1 MSNVESFSHS
11 PQRDPPYDNTAESW
25 AVPIGTLGGLR
36 LYLSHSVFGAAAVLI
51 ALLVMTQ
58 GREGTADLPWITL
71 VGVAFWMTGWLVQVA
86 VHAFARFAFSTPIES
101 LSIGLLGVES
111 RCREWDSRSA
121 LLVSVVSL
129 LGLVSTGAMMVVAE
143 QALNGTRPLDTI
155 LGVWSAPAFGLRN
168 SEFVWLAGA
177 WLLWVQAVCQM
188 YPLPKSLGRVAIV
201 ASISLVAARFQ
212 EVFQTHFARRAI
224 QLCALASGMFAIV
237 SIMLDPAD
245 FSPRWPLLMLLS
257 LVLWVTSLGPDI
269 REMVIG
275 FGDFSGW
282 NDGELM
288 NPKPNRQTGSWLD
301 NAKTSVVSMSRRRKL
316 RQVMQREKQEA
327 DDIGRLDEVLNQ
339 LHTQGRDSLSSEDL
353 ALLNRVSESLRK
365 ERELEPK

>member
-1 MSNVESFSHS
+1 MDHFGGRRLLDDGMAS
-11 PQRDPPYDNTAESW
+11 PSCGSRIRA
-25 AVPIGTLGGLR
+25 IC
-36 LYLSHSVFGAAAVLI
+36 VFDSDRI
-51 ALLVMTQ
+51 
-58 GREGTADLPWITL
+58 IK
-71 VGVAFWMTGWLVQVA
+71 
-86 VHAFARFAFSTPIES
+86 HRFAGRRITVPRMGF
-101 LSIGLLGVES
+101 SIGSIGKRGFVVGLGFDRGNDGGRRAS
-111 RCREWDSRSA
+111 TKWDSSAGYDSWSLVRS
-121 LLVSVVSL
+121 
-129 LGLVSTGAMMVVAE
+129 
-143 QALNGTRPLDTI
+143 RI
-155 LGVWSAPAFGLRN
+155 GLRN